1 MSGASADPRP
11 DLPPVHV
18 DEAVAN
24 RRKGRGELGTR
35 FVFGP
40 AMLLLIAA
48 DYWIDSTLLADLGYR
63 GVLTAAVLGLL
74 GLLGVHEYVVMMRKG
89 GHPIAGKLLP
99 LFSALL
105 LGSPFLFT
113 WESIDRELY
122 PMAILTLGLLYPSA
136 LASLARERMSV
147 GLERQ
152 GATLLGFLML
162 VWPIYLAQGMAIRHL
177 PSVMFVVLVCKLG
190 DIGGYLTGVAFGRR
204 KLIPHIS
211 GGKTIEGSLGSL
223 ACSVAASIGLSD
235 LLLEPEVPVG
245 LTTAILLGI
254 ILNVTTQTGDLVE
267 SLLKRRCG
275 VKDSSALL
283 PAHGGVLD
291 LTDSLLFSFPAYF
304 VVLVVLTP

>member
-1 MSGASADPRP
+1 MTGASADPRP
-11 DLPPVHV
+11 EPPPAHR
-18 DEAVAN
+18 DEAAAN

-40 AMLLLIAA
+40 AMLVLIAA
-48 DYWIDSTLLADLGYR
+48 DYWLDSTVLADLGHR
-63 GVLTAAVLGLL
+63 GVLTAGVLGLL

-99 LFSALL
+99 LFSVLL
-105 LGSPFLFT
+105 LGSPFLFG
-113 WESIDRELY
+113 WQSIDRELY

-190 DIGGYLTGVAFGRR
+190 DIGGYLTGVAFGRH

-211 GGKTIEGSLGSL
+211 GGKTVEGSLGSL
-223 ACSVAASIGLSD
+223 ACSIGASVGLSG
-235 LLLEPEVPVG
+235 LLLEPAVPVG
-245 LTTAILLGI
+245 LTVSIVLGI